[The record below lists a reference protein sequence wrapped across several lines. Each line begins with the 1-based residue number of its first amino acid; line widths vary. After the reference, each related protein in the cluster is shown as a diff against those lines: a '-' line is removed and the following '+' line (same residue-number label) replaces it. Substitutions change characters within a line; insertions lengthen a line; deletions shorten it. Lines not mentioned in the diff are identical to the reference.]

1 MMFRRSVIILALAIV
16 AAPTAADAAADDSSS
31 HYEKPPCQNSDEKAV
46 QIMGIDGMFCSASC
60 KDSPC
65 PSDTPNGV
73 TATPSCA
80 LQSPQGDKYCA
91 ILCSPSSEEEEKDM
105 ESSGDGE
112 CGPMMCQPIPQAA
125 GLGICTY
132 TSRIEEEE
140 PAMIFM
146 EEDFWMMAA
155 EE

>member
-1 MMFRRSVIILALAIV
+1 MFRRSILILALTIV
-16 AAPTAADAAADDSSS
+16 ASTTISAAAAVSS
-31 HYEKPPCQNSDEKAV
+31 HYEKPPCENSDEKAV

-65 PSDTPNGV
+65 PSDTPDGV

-80 LQSPQGDKYCA
+80 LQSPEGDKYCA
-91 ILCSPSSEEEEKDM
+91 ILCSPTLKNGISTSG
-105 ESSGDGE
+105 GDGE
-112 CGPMMCQPIPQAA
+112 CGPMMCQPVPQAA
-125 GLGICTY
+125 GMGICTY
-132 TSRIEEEE
+132 TSRSIEEEEEE

-146 EEDFWMMAA
+146 EEVVWMMTA